1 MKLLKKIQRYF
12 QLQTLNDV
20 LGTYP
25 ALTIDSAS
33 SISFEEINDIC
44 DLQGKISTL
53 KSEPLC

>member
-1 MKLLKKIQRYF
+1 MKLLKKIQR

-33 SISFEEINDIC
+33 SISFEEINEIC
-44 DLQGKISTL
+44 DLKGKISTL
-53 KSEPLC
+53 KSQSL